1 MKWFI
6 VILGIACNAGASVLI
21 KIAITPPREFPTLSN
36 PLAIISNWP
45 LVLGLTLYGGAFLL
59 YALALT
65 KLPLNMVHPVMTSG
79 AIAVVAVLS
88 VLLFQERFPWTTAAG
103 IALVVAGIVL
113 ITSRSVR

>member
-6 VILGIACNAGASVLI
+6 VILGIACNAAASVLI
-21 KIAITPPREFPTLSN
+21 KIAITPPRQLPSLSD
-36 PLAIISNWP
+36 PFAVLTNWP
-45 LVLGLTLYGGAFLL
+45 LILGLTLYGGAFLF

-88 VLLFQERFPWTTAAG
+88 VLIFQERFPWTTGAG
-103 IALVVAGIVL
+103 IALVVAGIAL
-113 ITSRSVR
+113 ITSRSVG